1 MIHLNNISKSFTNKQ
16 TKKVLSNVSFK
27 FSSGAV
33 HSLHGPNGS
42 GKTTLFKIIAGLII
56 PDTGQIKFA
65 NKNENIC
72 YVGNNSRSFINR
84 ISALENLNYF
94 YSTRIG
100 KKLNFN
106 KKLSELSE
114 TLEIKQI
121 LDRDVSTFSSGEMQ
135 KLAIL
140 RAISYEPN
148 ILILDETISSIDEAS
163 QERVMS
169 YLATELDK
177 KRLTNIFL
185 SSHNHQFL
193 NKYSNSIF
201 NLENEINV

>member
-1 MIHLNNISKSFTNKQ
+1 MIQLNNISKSFTNKQ
-16 TKKVLSNVSFK
+16 TKKVLSNISFK
-27 FSSGAV
+27 FLSGAV

-42 GKTTLFKIIAGLII
+42 GKTTLFKIIAGLIL
-56 PDTGQIKFA
+56 PDEGEIKFS
-65 NKNENIC
+65 NKNNNIC
-72 YVGNNSRSFINR
+72 FVGNNSRSFINR

-94 YSTRIG
+94 YSTRKG

-106 KKLSELSE
+106 KELSQLAE

-121 LDRDVSTFSSGEMQ
+121 LGKDVSTFSSGELQ

-148 ILILDETISSIDEAS
+148 ILILDETITSIDEAS

-169 YLATELDK
+169 YLMAELEK
-177 KRLTNIFL
+177 NRLSNILL

-193 NKYSNSIF
+193 SKYSNSIL
-201 NLENEINV
+201 NLEKKKNE

>member
-1 MIHLNNISKSFTNKQ
+1 MIQLNNISKSFTNKQ
-16 TKKVLSNVSFK
+16 TKKVLSNISFK

-42 GKTTLFKIIAGLII
+42 GKTTLFKIIAGLIL
-56 PDTGQIKFA
+56 PDEGEIKFS
-65 NKNENIC
+65 NKNNNIC

-94 YSTRIG
+94 YSTRKG

-106 KKLSELSE
+106 KKLSQLAE
-114 TLEIKQI
+114 TLEINQI
-121 LDRDVSTFSSGEMQ
+121 LGKDVSTFSSGELQ
-135 KLAIL
+135 KLAVL

-148 ILILDETISSIDEAS
+148 VLILDETITSIDEAS

-169 YLATELDK
+169 YLIAELEK
-177 KRLTNIFL
+177 NRLSNILL

-193 NKYSNSIF
+193 NKYSNSIL
-201 NLENEINV
+201 NLEKKKNE

>member
-84 ISALENLNYF
+84 ISALENLKYF

-201 NLENEINV
+201 NLEKETNE

>member
-1 MIHLNNISKSFTNKQ
+1 MIQLNNISKSFTNKQ
-16 TKKVLSNVSFK
+16 TKKVLSNISFK
-27 FSSGAV
+27 FLSGAV

-42 GKTTLFKIIAGLII
+42 GKTTLFKIIAGLIL
-56 PDTGQIKFA
+56 PDEGEIKFS
-65 NKNENIC
+65 NKNNNIC

-94 YSTRIG
+94 YSTRKG

-106 KKLSELSE
+106 KKLSQLAE
-114 TLEIKQI
+114 TLEINQI
-121 LDRDVSTFSSGEMQ
+121 LGKDVSTFSSGELQ
-135 KLAIL
+135 KLAVL

-148 ILILDETISSIDEAS
+148 VLILDETITSIDEAS

-169 YLATELDK
+169 YLIAELEK
-177 KRLTNIFL
+177 NRLSNILL

-193 NKYSNSIF
+193 NKYSNSIL
-201 NLENEINV
+201 NLEKKKNE

>member
-16 TKKVLSNVSFK
+16 TKKVLSNISFK
-27 FSSGAV
+27 FLSGAV

-42 GKTTLFKIIAGLII
+42 GKTTLFKIIAGLIL
-56 PDTGQIKFA
+56 PDEGEIKFS
-65 NKNENIC
+65 NKNKNIC

-94 YSTRIG
+94 HSTRKG

-106 KKLSELSE
+106 KKLSQLAE

-121 LDRDVSTFSSGEMQ
+121 LGKDVSTFSSGELQ

-148 ILILDETISSIDEAS
+148 ILILDETITSIDEAS

-169 YLATELDK
+169 YLMAELEK
-177 KRLTNIFL
+177 NRLSNILL
-185 SSHNHQFL
+185 SSHNKEFL
-193 NKYSNSIF
+193 NKYSNSIL
-201 NLENEINV
+201 NLEKKKNE

>member
-1 MIHLNNISKSFTNKQ
+1 
-16 TKKVLSNVSFK
+16 
-27 FSSGAV
+27 
-33 HSLHGPNGS
+33 
-42 GKTTLFKIIAGLII
+42 
-56 PDTGQIKFA
+56 
-65 NKNENIC
+65 
-72 YVGNNSRSFINR
+72 
-84 ISALENLNYF
+84 
-94 YSTRIG
+94 
-100 KKLNFN
+100 
-106 KKLSELSE
+106 
-114 TLEIKQI
+114 
-121 LDRDVSTFSSGEMQ
+121 MQ

-169 YLATELDK
+169 YLTTELDK

-201 NLENEINV
+201 NLEKETNE

>member
-1 MIHLNNISKSFTNKQ
+1 MIQLNNISKSFTNKQ
-16 TKKVLSNVSFK
+16 TKKVLSNISFK
-27 FSSGAV
+27 FLSGAV

-42 GKTTLFKIIAGLII
+42 GKTTLFKIIAGLIL
-56 PDTGQIKFA
+56 PDEGEIKFS
-65 NKNENIC
+65 NKNNNIC

-94 YSTRIG
+94 YSTRKG

-106 KKLSELSE
+106 KKLSQLAE

-121 LDRDVSTFSSGEMQ
+121 LGKDVSTFSSGELQ

-148 ILILDETISSIDEAS
+148 ILILDETITSIDEAS

-169 YLATELDK
+169 YLMTELK
-177 KRLTNIFL
+177 KNRLSNILL
-185 SSHNHQFL
+185 SSHNRQFL
-193 NKYSNSIF
+193 NKHSNSIL
-201 NLENEINV
+201 NLEKKKNE